1 MILQENWKF
10 YKFLLYLICLLEYY
24 INNKMNLFGL
34 SFVLFIWKSPAGKG
48 FFDCSKWKKYT
59 QKIPERDKMVILGP
73 FSSQFCAQKTFHQN
87 VICKSIHYPL
97 FFLENWMGLVINILW
112 DEEMSLFGLD
122 LMKRGNAPHFCLP
135 VFVNF
140 HPKIGKI

>member
-1 MILQENWKF
+1 
-10 YKFLLYLICLLEYY
+10 
-24 INNKMNLFGL
+24 
-34 SFVLFIWKSPAGKG
+34 
-48 FFDCSKWKKYT
+48 
-59 QKIPERDKMVILGP
+59 MVILGP

-97 FFLENWMGLVINILW
+97 FFLENWMGLVINILR

-122 LMKRGNAPHFCLP
+122 LMKRGNAPHFCVP